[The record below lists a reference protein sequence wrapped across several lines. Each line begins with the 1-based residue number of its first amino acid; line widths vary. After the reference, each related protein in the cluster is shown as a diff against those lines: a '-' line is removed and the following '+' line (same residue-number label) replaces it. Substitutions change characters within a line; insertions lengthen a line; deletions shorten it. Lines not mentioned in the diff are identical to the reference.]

1 MTGGEKKISV
11 AETKID
17 LSQIGGGSVSESE
30 RKPAVGIRAIE
41 GKVIN
46 IKGFTHTRGSPT
58 QNTNQS
64 LIGEDGKTDY
74 YLIDTKESFEVEHQ
88 KETKEV
94 SRFFVTESIA
104 KQINRVENVQEAF
117 EQGTVIGDCKPLK
130 RTSKKTGNQYWC
142 LVFPSE
148 EDYN

>member
-17 LSQIGGGSVSESE
+17 LSQLGGGASEAE

-41 GKVIN
+41 GKVVN
-46 IKGFTHTRGSPT
+46 ITSLEHTRGKPT
-58 QNTNQS
+58 ANTNAN

-74 YLIDTKESFEVEHQ
+74 YLIDTKEVFELEHQ

-104 KQINRVENVQEAF
+104 KQINRVPDVQKAF
-117 EQGTVIGDCKPLK
+117 EEGTVIGDCKPLK

>member
-11 AETKID
+11 SETKID
-17 LSQIGGGSVSESE
+17 LSQLGGGAQEAE

-41 GKVIN
+41 GKVVN
-46 IKGFTHTRGSPT
+46 ITSFTHTRGNPT
-58 QNTNQS
+58 VNTNAN

-74 YLIDTKESFEVEHQ
+74 YLID
-88 KETKEV
+88 TKEV

-104 KQINRVENVQEAF
+104 KQINRVPEVQKAF

-130 RTSKKTGNQYWC
+130 RISKKTGNQYWC

>member
-11 AETKID
+11 TETKID
-17 LSQIGGGSVSESE
+17 LSQIGGGVQETE

-46 IKGFTHTRGSPT
+46 ITGFTHTRGNPT
-58 QNTNQS
+58 AKTNQN

-74 YLIDTKESFEVEHQ
+74 WLIDTKEVFELEHQ
-88 KETKEV
+88 KETKKV
-94 SRFFVTESIA
+94 SRFFITESVA
-104 KQINRVENVQEAF
+104 KQINRVPDVQGAF
-117 EQGTVIGDCKPLK
+117 ENGTVIGDCKPLK
-130 RTSKKTGNQYWC
+130 RISKKTGNQYWC

>member
-17 LSQIGGGSVSESE
+17 LSQLGGGASEAE
-30 RKPAVGIRAIE
+30 RKPAVGIRAVE

-46 IKGFTHTRGSPT
+46 ITSLSHTRGNPT
-58 QNTNQS
+58 TNTNQNQ
-64 LIGEDGKTDY
+64 IGEDGKTDY
-74 YLIDTKESFEVEHQ
+74 YLIDTKEVFDLEHQ
-88 KETKEV
+88 KETKKV

-104 KQINRVENVQEAF
+104 KQINRVPEVQKAF
-117 EQGTVIGDCKPLK
+117 EEGSVIGDCKPLK
-130 RTSKKTGNQYWC
+130 RISKKTGNQYWC